1 MSASAR
7 PPRRLVVMTKNGQ
20 NPAYT
25 GARFGAD
32 RVAAR
37 YGCALTPQCPK
48 SPMTRTSSM
57 RC

>member
-1 MSASAR
+1 
-7 PPRRLVVMTKNGQ
+7 MTKNGQ